1 MIFSVKNS
9 NYEEEIGFDTKD
21 LSKLE
26 DIKNKISFTDAFST
40 TSNDLIIN
48 GELVIEDEKAFLDC
62 TLDTK
67 NMPSDTEKKSTHEEI
82 SNEKILE
89 ILVDADMNDKI
100 FSNTSAFNDL
110 IKYAGIKI
118 LSELGKV
125 LTDTIYNGIGVLY
138 NSESHKIAGTIK
150 SIVFNGMNNDVT
162 ITPDAMISK
171 KVIFDQIIF
180 KNHSDGRLYIFMTKK
195 PYAIDNEKI
204 DQTIIF
210 ETKNIIDHKI
220 YNNIADRDIPE
231 YLDKQIF
238 VMNNDNA
245 SNNILSIINNYNR
258 KTDQIEEF
266 EL

>member
-21 LSKLE
+21 LSQLE
-26 DIKNKISFTDAFST
+26 DIKNKIAFTDAFST
-40 TSNDLIIN
+40 SSNDLVIN
-48 GELVIEDEKAFLDC
+48 GELVIQDEKAFLDC
-62 TLDTK
+62 ALDPK
-67 NMPSDTEKKSTHEEI
+67 NVSSEEVRSTHEEI
-82 SNEKILE
+82 SNEKIIE
-89 ILVDADMNDKI
+89 MLVDADMNDKI
-100 FSNTSAFNDL
+100 LSNTDVFNSL
-110 IKYAGIKI
+110 IRYAGIKI
-118 LSELGKV
+118 LGEIGRV
-125 LTDTIYNGIGVLY
+125 ITDTVYNGIGVLY

-150 SIVFNGMNNDVT
+150 SIVFNGMNNDMT